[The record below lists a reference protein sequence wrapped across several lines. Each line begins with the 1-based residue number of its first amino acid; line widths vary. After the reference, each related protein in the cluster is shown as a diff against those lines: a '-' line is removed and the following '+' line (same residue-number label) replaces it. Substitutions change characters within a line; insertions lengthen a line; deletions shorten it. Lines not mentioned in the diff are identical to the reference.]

1 MNVAQTIVM
10 TPQASTIALLSDSA
24 EPQQFRFGDKR
35 NSLVVLSEEE
45 VSFPAT
51 AGETVDEPVV
61 EVVPDRKLDSEK
73 QAWKKTLTINTE
85 DSSPGGGTDYKEKI
99 KEFIAMEKL
108 KLLFRAIQSGL
119 PEKKVQEFLETET
132 LADFDLQN
140 FKSRF

>member
-1 MNVAQTIVM
+1 M
-10 TPQASTIALLSDSA
+10 
-24 EPQQFRFGDKR
+24 
-35 NSLVVLSEEE
+35 LSEEE